1 MFVRR
6 KPNKSGLVS
15 IQVIDKTS
23 GRYRVVKTIGSSKDT
38 KELERLEQEAKQFVQ
53 EYTGIQV
60 LDFTDHKKIFSEVL
74 SSIISHKL
82 VGIQYVLGKIF
93 DDIGFNQIQENLF
106 RYCFKK
112 CVKPKNCDF
121 SIAKFKLIKNGL
133 YTRTNFSNF
142 RWNSKF

>member
-23 GRYRVVKTIGSSKDT
+23 GRYRVVKTIGSSKDS
-38 KELERLEQEAKQFVQ
+38 KEIERLELEARQFVQ

-74 SSIISHKL
+74 SSIVSHKL

-93 DDIGFNQIQENLF
+93 ERLS
-106 RYCFKK
+106 Y
-112 CVKPKNCDF
+112 
-121 SIAKFKLIKNGL
+121 
-133 YTRTNFSNF
+133 
-142 RWNSKF
+142 